1 MGELGRGGRPAS
13 WLAICAVAALISIQG
28 PGTTLPA
35 GGRSP
40 LEPSSTPTGC
50 TVVYAADGQSAIGGN
65 NEDERNPLTRIWF
78 VPGERGGYGSVFV
91 GYDDLVI
98 QGGMNEAG
106 LFFDGLAV
114 RSVDVP
120 ARPGKPTY
128 TGQNFFVT
136 VQSSCDSVACVR
148 EKLESVSMP
157 GTWNGQALIGD
168 RFGQSAIF
176 EPLTII
182 PGSGGFQVATN
193 FFQSEVPPAERTDER
208 YVTAS
213 RMLTGAQG
221 VSTDLIR
228 NVLDA
233 THQEGTVN
241 TVYSTV
247 YDLKSQTIDLYYF
260 HDFTSVV
267 RLDLRTELARGLHG
281 YEIPALFGSNQAGA
295 AVAAPIKD
303 QVAAA
308 VARLGPAPVDRE
320 AAAALAGTYE
330 ASTVTLLVRADEH
343 GLSGRQPW
351 TPWVPLV
358 ALSPTEYAHVFSDP
372 EGAIHE
378 QRMRFTVGGAGQA
391 AQVEITEAGQ
401 SVVATRAA
409 SPESGFG
416 WPATLA
422 LVALAVAVAAAVL
435 WTLARPVR
443 TRRIVSASP
452 TTPSA
457 PGRPRHPPTVGQLP
471 H

>member
-1 MGELGRGGRPAS
+1 MDELGRARRRAS
-13 WLAICAVAALISIQG
+13 WLAVIAMAALVSLQAS
-28 PGTTLPA
+28 GTTLA
-35 GGRSP
+35 AQGRSP
-40 LEPSSTPTGC
+40 LQPSSLPSGC

-120 ARPGKPTY
+120 ARPDKPAY
-128 TGQNFFVT
+128 TGQSFFREVL
-136 VQSSCDSVACVR
+136 SECDSVACVR
-148 EKLESVSMP
+148 AKLESVSMP
-157 GTWNGQALIGD
+157 GTWNGQSLFGD

-182 PGSGGFQVATN
+182 PKDGSFQVATN

-208 YVTAS
+208 YVTAT
-213 RMLTGAQG
+213 RMLAAADR
-221 VSTDLIR
+221 VSTDLVR
-228 NVLDA
+228 EVLDA

-247 YDLKSQTIDLYYF
+247 YDLKTQTIDLYYF
-260 HDFTSVV
+260 HDFAAAV
-267 RLDLRTELARGLHG
+267 RFDLRAELGKGLHG
-281 YEIPALFGSNQAGA
+281 FEIPPLFGANQAA
-295 AVAAPIKD
+295 DAVAAPIRAG
-303 QVAAA
+303 VADA
-308 VARLGPAPVDRE
+308 VARLGSVPVERS
-320 AAAALAGTYE
+320 AVAALAGTYE
-330 ASTVTLLVRADEH
+330 AAPAVTLLVQADEH

-358 ALSPTEYAHVFSDP
+358 ALSPTEFAHVFSDP
-372 EGAIHE
+372 EGAIH
-378 QRMRFTVGGAGQA
+378 QQGLRFTVGGAGQP

-401 SVVATRAA
+401 SVVATRVAG
-409 SPESGFG
+409 PESGVG
-416 WPATLA
+416 WPAVLA
-422 LVALAVAVAAAVL
+422 LVAAAVAVAASVL
-435 WTLARPVR
+435 WTLARPMR
-443 TRRIVSASP
+443 TRRAASGPRP
-452 TTPSA
+452 TA
-457 PGRPRHPPTVGQLP
+457 PVRPRHPPTVGQLP